1 MKITDFHLY
10 LMKRLGYI
18 VLTMFLVS
26 AIVFSSTMLLPGN
39 AAVLILGKSADEA
52 SVAAM
57 EERLGLDDPWYE
69 QYLDWIAGILRG
81 DAGTSLVRQEP
92 VMDIVVPRMITSLQ
106 LTVLTLGTVMLVG
119 IPAGVIS
126 AIKRDTLVDRL
137 ISGVSYVGVSL
148 PEFVTGTLLI
158 LLFAGPVFN
167 LFPTSGFVPLSE
179 GIVPY
184 ATHAVLPVTTLT
196 LLITAYVLRQTRT
209 EVMEVLQSNYVRTA
223 RLKGLSRRRILY
235 KHALRNGLLPT
246 ITVLALN
253 FGWMMGSLVVVEE
266 IFAIDGLG
274 RLVVFAIQNR
284 DLPLLQFV
292 VLVIAAAYA
301 FANLGADLM
310 YSYLDPRISY
320 GDGD

>member
-1 MKITDFHLY
+1 MKIRDFHLY
-10 LMKRLGYI
+10 LLKRVGYL

-26 AIVFSSTMLLPGN
+26 AIVFSTTMLLPGN
-39 AAVLILGKSADEA
+39 AAVLILGRSADET
-52 SVAAM
+52 SVAAL
-57 EERLGLDDPWYE
+57 EEKLGLNQPWYE
-69 QYLDWIAGILRG
+69 QYFDWVGGLLTG

-92 VMDIVVPRMITSLQ
+92 VIDIVVPRLFTSLQ
-106 LTVLTLGTVMLVG
+106 LTVFTLLVVMIIG
-119 IPAGVIS
+119 ISAGVIS
-126 AIKRDTLVDRL
+126 AVKRDTIVDRL
-137 ISGVSYVGVSL
+137 ISGVAYVGVSL

-158 LLFAGPVFN
+158 LLLAGPVFN
-167 LFPTSGFVPLSE
+167 VFPTSGFVPLSE

-184 ATHAVLPVTTLT
+184 LSHLALPVTTLT

-209 EVMEVLQSNYVRTA
+209 EVIEVLQSDYVRTA
-223 RLKGLSRRRILY
+223 RLKGLSRWRVLY

-266 IFAIDGLG
+266 IFAINGLG

-292 VLVIAAAYA
+292 VLVIAGAYA
-301 FANLGADLM
+301 FANLGADLL
-310 YSYLDPRISY
+310 YGYLDPRINY
-320 GDGD
+320 GGEE

>member
-1 MKITDFHLY
+1 MKVTDFHLY
-10 LMKRLGYI
+10 LLKRLGYI

-57 EERLGLDDPWYE
+57 EEKLGLNEPWYE
-69 QYLDWIAGILRG
+69 QYLDWVGGLLTG
-81 DAGTSLVRQEP
+81 DAGTSLVRQKP
-92 VMDIVVPRMITSLQ
+92 VVDIVIPRLITSLQ
-106 LTVLTLGTVMLVG
+106 LAVLTLLVVTAIG

-137 ISGVSYVGVSL
+137 ISGVAYVGVSL

-158 LLFAGPVFN
+158 LFLAGPLFN
-167 LFPTSGFVPLSE
+167 IFPTSGFVPLSE
-179 GIVPY
+179 GIIPY
-184 ATHAVLPVTTLT
+184 LSHMVLPVTTLT
-196 LLITAYVLRQTRT
+196 VLITAYVLRQTRT
-209 EVMEVLQSNYVRTA
+209 EVLEVLQSDYVRTA
-223 RLKGLSRRRILY
+223 RLKGLSRRRVLF

-292 VLVIAAAYA
+292 VLIIAAAYA
-301 FANLGADLM
+301 FANLAADLA
-310 YSYLDPRISY
+310 YGYLDPRISY
-320 GDGD
+320 GGEN

>member
-10 LMKRLGYI
+10 LLKRLSYL

-26 AIVFSSTMLLPGN
+26 AIVFASTIILPGN
-39 AAVLILGKSADEA
+39 AAVLILGRSADEN
-52 SVAAM
+52 SVAAL
-57 EERLGLDDPWYE
+57 EKKLGLDQPWYE
-69 QYLDWIAGILRG
+69 QYFDWVGGLFTG

-92 VMDIVVPRMITSLQ
+92 VIDIVVPRLFTSLQ
-106 LTVLTLGTVMLVG
+106 LAVFTLLVVMVIG
-119 IPAGVIS
+119 ISAGVLS
-126 AIKRDTLVDRL
+126 ALKRDTIVDRI
-137 ISGVSYVGVSL
+137 ISGVAYVGVSL

-158 LLFAGPVFN
+158 LLLAGPVFN
-167 LFPTSGFVPLSE
+167 VFPASGFVPLSE

-184 ATHAVLPVTTLT
+184 LSHMILPVATLT

-209 EVMEVLQSNYVRTA
+209 EIIEVLQSDYVRTA
-223 RLKGLSRRRILY
+223 RLKGVSRRRVLY
-235 KHALRNGLLPT
+235 KHVLRNGLLPT

-266 IFAIDGLG
+266 IFAISGLG

-292 VLVIAAAYA
+292 VLVIAGAYA
-301 FANLGADLM
+301 FANLGADLL
-310 YSYLDPRISY
+310 YGYLDPRISY
-320 GDGD
+320 GGEE